1 MPELQALYLQLT
13 DKNPYSRADIEEIKH
28 VLCRVD
34 FKTLESCVKR
44 CFHFNGQT
52 EVQQELEQLIPEDF
66 GKIDRL
72 IQLFKDC
79 LFDTHAV
86 HPRSMFVTLQYLVS
100 HRKLNLKKIIGPRVK
115 DILHQVTTESPQMF
129 TWLFDSLKTLKMDVD
144 MTVELPAIMR
154 TALTRFANIELADF
168 LSAKFSDN
176 QVTPDS
182 LFIAEPLDFLGDVLK
197 RSSGVQT
204 LKLVLFYQNSPI
216 SSEVL
221 RESVRQLNYEQVE
234 HIFHEVAKTD
244 NAEAK
249 KLLETLKD
257 LGMYFPSQDWTWL
270 AEVLADHSA
279 GALDGF
285 TWLVDYLRDHMNTSI
300 RMTTLKAEDQLLE
313 YVCCQLADVQGARR
327 VKFLDWCITNGYR
340 VKKIFGSTRESR
352 SAISLMIAKACQ
364 EVVQLATWFCQHYD
378 EPRELFHRLAS
389 YFVNNTPRFNIVHQ
403 PFMSILFGRCQAAL
417 KTVASKHHN
426 GHNGSKSGHNQAKQK
441 KKEKVADH
449 AKPKSVS
456 FESIAQVCEIYC
468 RVSSDLSKAESCQ
481 KRAFEAVDDLMK
493 NYNVTKEMLYE
504 PLLLPVGSNHSL
516 SQCGRMNLLET
527 FVIRFMSRFK
537 VKSHK
542 FETLNR
548 LDMIYNLL
556 DKYPPVCVTDG
567 RILNS
572 IFTSSFFYSLETW
585 DVNKQDCLLNVLV
598 ALNSG
603 DAATKKSLNRLV
615 NKILELTQGQITCRT
630 ADVAAEKTLPV
641 HSNPFETAFYNGNH
655 ELASRLLQA
664 DWSWKPTNEI
674 HLCRAVEMLLKKSKD
689 LTPELTRFYFSTMLV
704 GRNLK
709 ALEILD
715 AASILKLNEE
725 LIWLLVLKG
734 YAPKV
739 KSAAKSFPDSP
750 ALQKRFDLYLQ
761 TFVKPSRLNI
771 WVTTKPENVKKELGL
786 DETADP
792 SLPLNINGLC
802 PLPKPK
808 SMTGRTLLQI
818 AIDHKLFDLAIR
830 LIQHPSV
837 DLSVESTTDMTAFSI
852 MFDKI
857 QSELKSASSLENMKL
872 ICAPWLPILLISLE
886 HIREPDAKS
895 MTPVQNRFWKR
906 FSDEYLSHYIQVFL
920 IADAWE
926 GIKLIKEKRTEWY
939 ETHKDQ
945 LTWKWELPRS
955 DPLKSTLLHH
965 AAKWGAFQC
974 TSRLVSEELYDVGVL
989 DDEKRSPKE
998 LALLSGAT
1006 NCHQFLL
1013 EKEKQKTIFANRYDI
1028 KKQIWSRSKENL
1040 ILIANDMN
1048 APDKVAIKLFSDQ
1061 SSYKVE
1067 RDALAKLKSH
1077 NRFIADMM
1085 ESVDEFD
1092 YKSCAID
1099 AVKRG
1104 RFSCYLV
1111 LYAGEISLE
1120 EHIRNDMNPDMIRA
1134 LSGAEID
1141 FISNSVSGILA
1152 HLGAHNRIHGDLCPR
1167 NLLRFYDGVYRLID
1181 LDACVE
1187 IDPSKKINPIW
1198 GFPETRYTPPELA
1211 KAMLGKAREK
1221 LLEDLRKKEAKQRII
1236 DEAELSDEP
1245 DTQPAFG
1252 RRPSNQVTLE
1262 HGNELT
1268 AEQLYQI
1275 NQLVDL
1281 KPEDITFG
1289 PSLTFDVWSFGCIL
1303 YELLT
1308 EQSLIQVEDTG
1319 NNRAA
1324 GKWAVLKAIAELQ
1337 DETVEKRIKENVPRE
1352 EDAQFLRKLLKIQ
1365 PKQRCRSRDLENE
1378 KKNVGNTAILNN
1390 MSNVLQTI
1398 NASQSVIL
1406 ESQKAIASELSKVHD
1421 KLERSWTTLKA
1432 IATKETDFPSLF
1444 VIMPKA
1450 GGKGLAKL
1458 RDPSSWFKNQ
1468 FVLHLLCEY
1477 DCDGCLPH
1485 FVEGDEGIA
1494 LSDVKGFVKKAT
1506 PYLKTAMRLV
1516 RLAAFASKFIGCP
1529 FTIPEEVNDM
1539 FSKVSA
1545 TRDFFNTALEQA
1557 YDICEIEDPMKGA
1570 LESDS
1575 ELTSSIKLE
1584 EKERQ
1589 KVRGG
1594 AKKALEELVTSKT
1607 TASKRYGQLELAT
1620 DESTG
1625 RVMWVCAHH
1634 YSALKEKALG
1644 SQPIQVTA
1652 SSVTPA
1658 NLIQPL
1664 PSKGIETVSS
1674 LTVVASE
1681 SITSTASVVSKSM
1694 TIEVSDVS
1702 AELVPVITPP
1712 SNLEYSV
1719 REMQSK
1725 LDEMHRWFSANVSP
1739 TAGAT
1744 SKKSKR
1750 GKGGQAGNGKDG
1762 CKVM

>member
-13 DKNPYSRADIEEIKH
+13 DKNPYSRADIDEVKH
-28 VLCRVD
+28 VLCHID

-52 EVQQELEQLIPEDF
+52 EVKQELEQLIPEDF
-66 GKIDRL
+66 AKIDRL

-79 LFDTHAV
+79 VFDTHSV
-86 HPRSMFVTLQYLVS
+86 HPRSMFATLQYLVS
-100 HRKLNLKKIIGPRVK
+100 HRKLKLKKIIGPRVK

-129 TWLFDSLKTLKMDVD
+129 TWLLDSLKTLKMDVD

-168 LSAKFSDN
+168 LSATFSGN
-176 QVTPDS
+176 QVTPIS
-182 LFIAEPLDFLGDVLK
+182 LFTAEPVVFLGDVLK
-197 RSSGVQT
+197 RSSDAQT

-221 RESVRQLNYEQVE
+221 RESVPQLKYEQVE
-234 HIFHEVAKTD
+234 HIFHDVSKTD

-270 AEVLADHSA
+270 GDVLADHSA
-279 GALDGF
+279 VALDGF

-300 RMTTLKAEDQLLE
+300 RMTTIKAEDQLLE

-327 VKFLDWCITNGYR
+327 VKFLDWCIQNGYR
-340 VKKIFGSTRESR
+340 VKKIFGSSRESR
-352 SAISLMIAKACQ
+352 SAIALMIAKTCQ

-403 PFMSILFGRCQAAL
+403 PFMGILFDRCQAAL
-417 KTVASKHHN
+417 KTVSSKHHN
-426 GHNGSKSGHNQAKQK
+426 GSKHRVK
-441 KKEKVADH
+441 KKEADH

-468 RVSSDLSKAESCQ
+468 RVSSDLQKAESCQ
-481 KRAFEAVDDLMK
+481 TRAFEALDELMK

-516 SQCGRMNLLET
+516 PQCGRMNLLET
-527 FVIRFMSRFK
+527 FVVRFMSRFK
-537 VKSHK
+537 VNSHK
-542 FETLNR
+542 FEVINR
-548 LDMIYNLL
+548 LDMMYNLL
-556 DKYPPVCVTDG
+556 HKYPPMCLSEG
-567 RILNS
+567 RVLSS
-572 IFTSSFFYSLETW
+572 IFTSPFFYSLETC
-585 DVNKQDCLLNVLV
+585 DVTKQDSLLNVLA
-598 ALNSG
+598 ALKST
-603 DAATKKSLNRLV
+603 DAATRKSLNRLV
-615 NKILELTQGQITCRT
+615 NKVLELTQGQITSRT
-630 ADVAAEKTLPV
+630 AEIAVEKTLPV
-641 HSNPFETAFYNGNH
+641 HSNPFETAFYNGDH
-655 ELASRLLQA
+655 ELASRLLHF
-664 DWSWKPTNEI
+664 DWSWKPTSEI
-674 HLCRAVEMLLKKSKD
+674 HLCRLIETLFKKSKD
-689 LTPELTRFYFSTMLV
+689 LTPELTQFYFSTLLI

-715 AASILKLNEE
+715 TSSILKLNED

-734 YAPKV
+734 FAPKV
-739 KSAAKSFPDSP
+739 KSGAKSFPDSP
-750 ALQKRFDLYLQ
+750 SLQKRFDAYLQ
-761 TFVKPSRLNI
+761 TFVKPSRLNS
-771 WVTTKPENVKKELGL
+771 WVTTKPENVKKELRL

-792 SLPLNINGLC
+792 NEPLTINGLC

-818 AIDHKLFDLAIR
+818 TIDHKLFALAIR

-872 ICAPWLPILLISLE
+872 ICAPWLPILMVSLQ
-886 HIREPDAKS
+886 HIREPDAKL

-906 FSDEYLSHYIQVFL
+906 FNDEYLSHYIQVFL

-974 TSRLVSEELYDVGVL
+974 TSGLVSEELYDVGVL
-989 DDEKRSPKE
+989 DDDKRSPKE

-1006 NCHQFLL
+1006 KCHQFLL
-1013 EKEKQKTIFANRYDI
+1013 EKEKQKTIFANRFDI
-1028 KKQIWSRSKENL
+1028 KKQIWSRSRENL

-1048 APDKVAIKLFSDQ
+1048 SPDKVAIKLFSDRR
-1061 SSYKVE
+1061 SYDVE
-1067 RDALAKLKSH
+1067 RDALSKLKSH
-1077 NRFIADMM
+1077 NRFIADMI
-1085 ESVDEFD
+1085 EFVDDFD

-1099 AVKRG
+1099 SVQRG

-1134 LSGAEID
+1134 LSRTEID
-1141 FISNSVSGILA
+1141 FISNSVIGIMT

-1187 IDPSKKINPIW
+1187 INPTKKINPIC

-1211 KAMLGKAREK
+1211 KAMLGKARDK
-1221 LLEDLRKKEAKQRII
+1221 LFEILRKREAKQRII

-1245 DTQPAFG
+1245 GTQAVSA

-1268 AEQLYQI
+1268 AEHLVQI
-1275 NQLVDL
+1275 NQLVEL
-1281 KPEDITFG
+1281 RPEDITFG
-1289 PSLTFDVWSFGCIL
+1289 PSLTFDTWSFGCIL

-1324 GKWAVLKAIAELQ
+1324 GKWAVLKAIAELP
-1337 DETVEKRIKENVPRE
+1337 DETVEKRIKENVHE
-1352 EDAQFLRKLLKIQ
+1352 EDGYFLRKLLKIQ
-1365 PKQRCRSRDLENE
+1365 PKQRCRSQDLESE

-1444 VIMPKA
+1444 VVMPKA

-1458 RDPSSWFKNQ
+1458 RDPSSWFKNH

-1477 DCDGCLPH
+1477 DCDGSLPH
-1485 FVEGDEGIA
+1485 FVEGEEGIA
-1494 LSDVKGFVKKAT
+1494 LSDVKGFVKQAA

-1557 YDICEIEDPMKGA
+1557 YNVCEIEDPMKGA
-1570 LESDS
+1570 LESDA
-1575 ELTSSIKLE
+1575 ELTSTIKLE

-1625 RVMWVCAHH
+1625 RVMWVCPHH
-1634 YSALKEKALG
+1634 FSVLKEKTLG
-1644 SQPIQVTA
+1644 AQPLQVRESTQ
-1652 SSVTPA
+1652 A
-1658 NLIQPL
+1658 NGIQPL
-1664 PSKGIETVSS
+1664 PSKPVETVSPP
-1674 LTVVASE
+1674 TVVASE

-1702 AELVPVITPP
+1702 AELVPVVTPS

-1750 GKGGQAGNGKDG
+1750 GKGVQAGNGKDG